1 MTAAPAL
8 RRLLA
13 VFAALAM
20 WGTSLPVLAQLR
32 TFPANTQVGKLSV
45 IGQGWVRI
53 EKTDFPLAPGVQ
65 IRNQQNMIVL
75 PMAVVG
81 EYKDLPVRV
90 QWDAQGQIWKLWL
103 LTEGEAQ
110 ALAK

>member
-13 VFAALAM
+13 VFAVLAT
-20 WGTSLPVLAQLR
+20 WGTSLPTLAQLR
-32 TFPANTQVGKLSV
+32 TFPANTEVGKLSA

-53 EKTDFPLAPGVQ
+53 GKTDFPLAPGVQ
-65 IRNQQNMIVL
+65 IRNRQNLIVL
-75 PMAVVG
+75 PMTVVG
-81 EYKDLPVRV
+81 EYKDQPVRV
-90 QWDAQGQIWKLWL
+90 QWDAQGQVWKLWL
-103 LTEGEAQ
+103 LTEDEAQ